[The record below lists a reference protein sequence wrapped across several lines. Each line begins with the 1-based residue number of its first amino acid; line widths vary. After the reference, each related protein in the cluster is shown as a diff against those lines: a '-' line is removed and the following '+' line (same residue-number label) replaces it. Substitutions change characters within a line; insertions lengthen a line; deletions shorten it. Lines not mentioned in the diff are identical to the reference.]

1 MQHTKGLVLTT
12 IELNTTKLQPGLYL
26 IAMPIGNPKDIGLR
40 SIEILLS
47 ADIIACED
55 TRTFQNTMNQ
65 VLRHKWNLIA
75 HHKNNES
82 QSADGIL
89 GLIKNG
95 KSVCL
100 VSDAGTLNIS
110 DPGAK
115 ALKKMLEN
123 NIYVTSIPGPSALA
137 TALSMYPLTS
147 NIQFFGFLP
156 NKANEKKSL
165 FTKIQN
171 SEDSLVF
178 YESPHRLLETLTV
191 AKDNLPGRK
200 VFIGREISKKYE
212 EYIYSTFEDAIE
224 KFTKTSPKGE
234 FVLIFTPSETK
245 ADHQQAIHEEITAM
259 LNQGLSN
266 KEILEKIKTKY
277 DVKRNE
283 VYTWIEQLKEDT
295 DIE

>member
-1 MQHTKGLVLTT
+1 MTT